1 MSKRIRA
8 ETGTG
13 FLGLLG
19 SYWRRLPQN
28 FRWNIE
34 NTFQPEDLE
43 ERLLPN
49 EEPQLEIRLAWYR
62 DIIGGIVFHRF
73 NYVLGVTL
81 LLVVGLLL
89 FAIITGTFAWYFAL
103 SPFALL
109 LVIVV
114 YAVMERIE
122 YRQWR
127 LLKTNAR
134 LIISIPQP
142 GSIFL
147 VDNIEL
153 KGLPQ
158 VVDTNW
164 SRNPVWRVF
173 QFITGARD
181 LYLSLAAYRFV
192 EGTARVGDA
201 LVIPD
206 VMPDQVFA
214 LKRLIFTIPVGGP
227 QKVSFANPQ
236 EVKFAEPQKVITVD
250 APDEPDEPDNPEEPE

>member
-1 MSKRIRA
+1 MSKQKHRRA
-8 ETGTG
+8 EAGTG
-13 FLGLLG
+13 FTGLVS
-19 SYWRRLPQN
+19 SYWHRLPQH
-28 FRWNIE
+28 FRWNLE
-34 NTFQPEDLE
+34 DTFQPAALE

-62 DIIGGIVFHRF
+62 DIVGGIVFEYFRH
-73 NYVLGVTL
+73 VLGVTL
-81 LLVVGLLL
+81 ILALGILLYSLIHPIFSPY
-89 FAIITGTFAWYFAL
+89 FAIA
-103 SPFALL
+103 P
-109 LVIVV
+109 LVLFIVLVV
-114 YAVMERIE
+114 YAIMERIE
-122 YRQWR
+122 YQQWR
-127 LLKTNAR
+127 LLKTTAR

-173 QFITGARD
+173 QFVTGARD

-201 LVIPD
+201 LIIPD
-206 VMPDQVFA
+206 VMPDDVFT
-214 LKRLIFTIPVGGP
+214 LKRLIFTIPGRP
-227 QKVSFANPQ
+227 QKVVFPSPQ
-236 EVKFAEPQKVITVD
+236 KVVFPDPQKVIQTVEESDEDEED
-250 APDEPDEPDNPEEPE
+250 A

>member
-1 MSKRIRA
+1 MRKRDRRGRRV
-8 ETGTG
+8 EGSGFTGL
-13 FLGLLG
+13 FA
-19 SYWRRLPQN
+19 SYWRRLPQH

-34 NTFQPEDLE
+34 DTFQPAQLE

-62 DIIGGIVFHRF
+62 DILGGLIFGYF
-73 NYVLGVTL
+73 NIVLGVTL
-81 LLVVGLLL
+81 LLVVGLLIYVVVT
-89 FAIITGTFAWYFAL
+89 AAFAWYYAFT
-103 SPFALL
+103 PFLLL
-109 LVIVV
+109 LVLAG
-114 YAVMERIE
+114 YAFLERIE
-122 YRQWR
+122 YNQWR

-142 GSIFL
+142 GSLFL

-164 SRNPVWRVF
+164 SKNPVWRVF
-173 QFITGARD
+173 QFVTGARD

-201 LVIPD
+201 LIIPD

-214 LKRLIFTIPVGGP
+214 LKRLIFTIPGGGP
-227 QKVSFANPQ
+227 QKVTFAGPQ
-236 EVKFAEPQKVITVD
+236 EVVFPLPQKVI
-250 APDEPDEPDNPEEPE
+250 PIQEEPGEEE

>member
-1 MSKRIRA
+1 MSKQNRTEA
-8 ETGTG
+8 GTG
-13 FLGLLG
+13 FVGLLG
-19 SYWRRLPQN
+19 SYWQRLPQN

-34 NTFQPEDLE
+34 DTFQPEALE

-62 DIIGGIVFHRF
+62 DIVGGLVFHYF
-73 NYVLGVTL
+73 NYVLGVTFL
-81 LLVVGLLL
+81 LASGLLL
-89 FAIITGTFAWYFAL
+89 YSLFTPGFAWYFAL
-103 SPFALL
+103 APFALL
-109 LVIVV
+109 IVLVI
-114 YAVMERIE
+114 YAIMERIE

-142 GSIFL
+142 GSLFL

-164 SRNPVWRVF
+164 SRNPIWRVF
-173 QFITGARD
+173 QFVTGARD

-214 LKRLIFTIPVGGP
+214 LKRLIFTIPGRP
-227 QKVSFANPQ
+227 QKVFFPSPQ
-236 EVKFAEPQKVITVD
+236 EVVFPSPQKVVPTDEEEED
-250 APDEPDEPDNPEEPE
+250 AP

>member
-1 MSKRIRA
+1 MSKRQARHRA
-8 ETGTG
+8 ETGAG
-13 FLGLLG
+13 FSGLIG
-19 SYWRRLPQN
+19 SYWRRLPQH

-34 NTFQPEDLE
+34 DTFQPEALE

-62 DIIGGIVFHRF
+62 DIVGGLVFHYF
-73 NYVLGVTL
+73 NYVLGITF
-81 LLVVGLLL
+81 LLVAGLLIYSL
-89 FAIITGTFAWYFAL
+89 LTPSFAWYFAL
-103 SPFALL
+103 TPFVL
-109 LVIVV
+109 LVVLSI
-114 YAVMERIE
+114 YAIMQRIE

-142 GSIFL
+142 GSLFL

-153 KGLPQ
+153 KGLPH

-164 SRNPVWRVF
+164 SRNPIWRMF
-173 QFITGARD
+173 QFVTGARD
-181 LYLSLAAYRFV
+181 LYLSLTAYRFV

-201 LVIPD
+201 LIIPD

-214 LKRLIFTIPVGGP
+214 LKRLIFTIPGGGP
-227 QKVSFANPQ
+227 QKVVFPS
-236 EVKFAEPQKVITVD
+236 PQKVILT
-250 APDEPDEPDNPEEPE
+250 DEDNAD

>member
-1 MSKRIRA
+1 MSRHRRA

-13 FLGLLG
+13 FTGLLG
-19 SYWRRLPQN
+19 SYWRRLPEHL
-28 FRWNIE
+28 RWNIE
-34 NTFQPEDLE
+34 ATFQPEALE

-49 EEPQLEIRLAWYR
+49 EEPQLEIRMAWYR
-62 DIIGGIVFHRF
+62 DIIGIIVFNYF

-81 LLVVGLLL
+81 LLASGTLLYSL
-89 FAIITGTFAWYFAL
+89 FNPVFSPYYAL
-103 SPFALL
+103 APFALV

-114 YAVMERIE
+114 YAVLQRIE

-142 GSIFL
+142 GALFL

-173 QFITGARD
+173 QFVTGARD

-201 LVIPD
+201 LIIPD
-206 VMPDQVFA
+206 VLPDQVFA
-214 LKRLIFTIPVGGP
+214 LKRLIFTIPSGAP
-227 QKVSFANPQ
+227 QKVVFPGPQ
-236 EVKFAEPQKVITVD
+236 EVVFPSPQKVIQT
-250 APDEPDEPDNPEEPE
+250 DEDEEAEDEEE

>member
-1 MSKRIRA
+1 MSKRRRNEA
-8 ETGTG
+8 GTG
-13 FLGLLG
+13 FTGLLE
-19 SYWRRLPQN
+19 SYWHRLPQH

-34 NTFQPEDLE
+34 NTFQPEALE

-49 EEPQLEIRLAWYR
+49 EEPQLEIRMAWYR
-62 DIIGGIVFHRF
+62 DIIGGIVFHYF
-73 NYVLGVTL
+73 NYVLGFTLLVTSGIL
-81 LLVVGLLL
+81 IYSLFNPAFSSYYAFAPLGLLVVLIG
-89 FAIITGTFAWYFAL
+89 YAL
-103 SPFALL
+103 
-109 LVIVV
+109 I
-114 YAVMERIE
+114 ERIE

-142 GSIFL
+142 GSLFL

-164 SRNPVWRVF
+164 SRNPFWRVF
-173 QFITGARD
+173 QFVTGARD

-201 LVIPD
+201 LIIPD
-206 VMPDQVFA
+206 VMPDDVFA
-214 LKRLIFTIPVGGP
+214 LKRLIFTIPGGGP
-227 QKVSFANPQ
+227 QKVVFPSPQ
-236 EVKFAEPQKVITVD
+236 EVVFPSPQKVIPTE
-250 APDEPDEPDNPEEPE
+250 EPDEEEEEE

>member
-1 MSKRIRA
+1 MSKRRQTEA
-8 ETGTG
+8 GTG
-13 FLGLLG
+13 LSGLLT
-19 SYWRRLPQN
+19 SYWRRLPQH

-34 NTFQPEDLE
+34 DTFQPEALE

-62 DIIGGIVFHRF
+62 DIIGGLIFHYF

-81 LLVVGLLL
+81 ILAAGILLYSLLAPP
-89 FAIITGTFAWYFAL
+89 FSPYFAL
-103 SPFALL
+103 APFAA
-109 LVIVV
+109 LVIMIG

-142 GSIFL
+142 GSHFL

-173 QFITGARD
+173 QFVTGARD

-201 LVIPD
+201 LIIPD
-206 VMPDQVFA
+206 VMPDDVFA
-214 LKRLIFTIPVGGP
+214 LKRLIFSVPGGSSGP
-227 QKVSFANPQ
+227 QKVVFASPQ
-236 EVKFAEPQKVITVD
+236 EVTFPTPQRVIPV
-250 APDEPDEPDNPEEPE
+250 DEPPEDEDDD

>member
-1 MSKRIRA
+1 MSKRRRKEA
-8 ETGTG
+8 GTG
-13 FLGLLG
+13 FTGLLN
-19 SYWRRLPQN
+19 SYWHRLPRT

-34 NTFQPEDLE
+34 DTFQPEALE
-43 ERLLPN
+43 ERLLPH
-49 EEPQLEIRLAWYR
+49 EEPQLEIRMAWYR
-62 DIIGGIVFHRF
+62 DIVGEIVFHYF

-81 LLVVGLLL
+81 LLASGLLL
-89 FAIITGTFAWYFAL
+89 YSLFNPLFSPYFAL
-103 SPFALL
+103 GPFGLL
-109 LVIVV
+109 LALII
-114 YAVMERIE
+114 YGILERIE

-134 LIISIPQP
+134 LIISVPQP
-142 GSIFL
+142 GSHFL

-173 QFITGARD
+173 QFVTGARD

-201 LVIPD
+201 LIIPD
-206 VMPDQVFA
+206 VMPDDVFA
-214 LKRLIFTIPVGGP
+214 LKRLIFTIPSGSP
-227 QKVSFANPQ
+227 QKVVFASPQ
-236 EVKFAEPQKVITVD
+236 KVVFPEPQKVIPTYEVD
-250 APDEPDEPDNPEEPE
+250 EEDEE

>member
-1 MSKRIRA
+1 MRRRRRVEA
-8 ETGTG
+8 GTG
-13 FLGLLG
+13 FTGLLN
-19 SYWRRLPQN
+19 SYWQRLPRH

-34 NTFQPEDLE
+34 DTFQPEALE

-62 DIIGGIVFHRF
+62 DIIGGIVFNYF
-73 NYVLGVTL
+73 NYLLGITL
-81 LLVVGLLL
+81 LLAAGLLVYSV
-89 FAIITGTFAWYFAL
+89 FDPVFSPYFAVI
-103 SPFALL
+103 PFVLL
-109 LVIVV
+109 AILTGYGI
-114 YAVMERIE
+114 MERIE

-142 GSIFL
+142 GSLFL

-173 QFITGARD
+173 QFVTGSRD

-201 LVIPD
+201 LIIPD
-206 VMPDQVFA
+206 VMPDEVFA
-214 LKRLIFTIPVGGP
+214 LKRLIFTIPGGGP
-227 QKVSFANPQ
+227 QKVVFPSPQ
-236 EVKFAEPQKVITVD
+236 EVVFPSPQKVVPT
-250 APDEPDEPDNPEEPE
+250 DELNRDEQDE

>member
-1 MSKRIRA
+1 MSKRVSRV
-8 ETGTG
+8 EGSG
-13 FLGLLG
+13 FSGLIG
-19 SYWRRLPQN
+19 SYWRRLPQH

-34 NTFQPEDLE
+34 DTFQPEDLE

-62 DIIGGIVFHRF
+62 DIVGKIVFDRF
-73 NYVLGVTL
+73 NIILGITF
-81 LLVVGLLL
+81 LLVVALLIFVL
-89 FAIITGTFAWYFAL
+89 VTAAFAWYFAFT
-103 SPFALL
+103 PFALL
-109 LVIVV
+109 LVLVG
-114 YAVMERIE
+114 YAIIERIE
-122 YRQWR
+122 YNQWR

-142 GSIFL
+142 GSLFL

-164 SRNPVWRVF
+164 SKNPVWRVF
-173 QFITGARD
+173 QFVTGARD

-201 LVIPD
+201 LIIPD

-214 LKRLIFTIPVGGP
+214 LKRLIFTIPGGGP
-227 QKVSFANPQ
+227 QKVTITGPVDVAFPT
-236 EVKFAEPQKVITVD
+236 PQKVIPVS
-250 APDEPDEPDNPEEPE
+250 DESDQEAD

>member
-1 MSKRIRA
+1 MSKRRPKEA
-8 ETGTG
+8 GTG
-13 FLGLLG
+13 FIGLLG
-19 SYWRRLPQN
+19 SYWHRLPQN

-34 NTFQPEDLE
+34 DTFQPEDLE
-43 ERLLPN
+43 ARLLPN
-49 EEPQLEIRLAWYR
+49 EEPQLEIRMAWYR
-62 DIIGGIVFHRF
+62 DIVGGIVFHYF

-81 LLVVGLLL
+81 LLASGILLYSL
-89 FAIITGTFAWYFAL
+89 FNPLFSPYYTFA
-103 SPFALL
+103 PFVLL
-109 LVIVV
+109 IILIV
-114 YAVMERIE
+114 YAGIERIE

-142 GSIFL
+142 GSLFL

-173 QFITGARD
+173 QFVTGARD

-201 LVIPD
+201 LIIPD
-206 VMPDQVFA
+206 VLPDDVFA
-214 LKRLIFTIPVGGP
+214 LKRLIFTTPRD
-227 QKVSFANPQ
+227 QKAKIIGTVDVAFAS
-236 EVKFAEPQKVITVD
+236 PQKVIIT
-250 APDEPDEPDNPEEPE
+250 EEEEDDDLA

>member
-1 MSKRIRA
+1 MSNRNRR

-13 FLGLLG
+13 FTGLLG

-34 NTFQPEDLE
+34 DTFQPEDLE
-43 ERLLPN
+43 ERLLPH
-49 EEPQLEIRLAWYR
+49 EEPQLEIRMAWYR
-62 DIIGGIVFHRF
+62 DIVGGIVFHYF
-73 NYVLGVTL
+73 NYVLGITL
-81 LLVVGLLL
+81 LLVAAVLLYAIRTGGISLYWAFAPIVLLL
-89 FAIITGTFAWYFAL
+89 ILI
-103 SPFALL
+103 
-109 LVIVV
+109 V
-114 YAVMERIE
+114 YAVIERIE

-164 SRNPVWRVF
+164 SRNPLWRIF
-173 QFITGARD
+173 QFFTGARD

-206 VMPDQVFA
+206 VMPDQVFE
-214 LKRLIFTIPVGGP
+214 LKRLIF
-227 QKVSFANPQ
+227 KVPG
-236 EVKFAEPQKVITVD
+236 T
-250 APDEPDEPDNPEEPE
+250 

>member
-1 MSKRIRA
+1 MSNRPQNK
-8 ETGTG
+8 TGTG
-13 FLGLLG
+13 LVGLLG

-34 NTFQPEDLE
+34 DTFQPEALE

-62 DIIGGIVFHRF
+62 DITSIIVFDYF
-73 NYVLGVTL
+73 NYVLGITL
-81 LLVVGLLL
+81 LLVVGLLIY
-89 FAIITGTFAWYFAL
+89 AITSGAYAWYWSFI
-103 SPFALL
+103 PFALL
-109 LVIVV
+109 LVAIG
-114 YAVMERIE
+114 YAIMERIE

-142 GSIFL
+142 GSLFL

-164 SRNPVWRVF
+164 SKNPVWRVF
-173 QFITGARD
+173 QFFTGARD

-201 LVIPD
+201 LIIPD
-206 VMPDQVFA
+206 VMPDQVYA
-214 LKRLIFTIPVGGP
+214 LKRIIFPVPGGGP
-227 QKVSFANPQ
+227 QKATITGVVD
-236 EVKFAEPQKVITVD
+236 VKFPEPQKVIQV
-250 APDEPDEPDNPEEPE
+250 PEPDPPEDSA

>member
-1 MSKRIRA
+1 MSKPHRHRT
-8 ETGTG
+8 EKGTG
-13 FLGLLG
+13 FIGLLG

-34 NTFQPEDLE
+34 DTFQPEDLE

-62 DIIGGIVFHRF
+62 DIIGGLVFHYF
-73 NYVLGVTL
+73 NYVLGVTF
-81 LLVVGLLL
+81 LLVAGLLL
-89 FAIITGTFAWYFAL
+89 YSLLTSSFAWYFAL
-103 SPFALL
+103 TPFALMFVL
-109 LVIVV
+109 IG
-114 YAVMERIE
+114 YAILERIE

-142 GSIFL
+142 GSLFL

-164 SRNPVWRVF
+164 SRNPVWRLF

-201 LVIPD
+201 LIIPD
-206 VMPDQVFA
+206 VMPDEVFA
-214 LKRLIFTIPVGGP
+214 LKRLIFTVPNGKP
-227 QKVSFANPQ
+227 QKVVFPS
-236 EVKFAEPQKVITVD
+236 PQKVTVVDEDD
-250 APDEPDEPDNPEEPE
+250 AE

>member
-1 MSKRIRA
+1 MSKKHQHRA

-13 FLGLLG
+13 FSGLLG
-19 SYWRRLPQN
+19 SYWQRLPQH

-34 NTFQPEDLE
+34 DTFQPEALE

-62 DIIGGIVFHRF
+62 DMIGGLIFHYF
-73 NYVLGVTL
+73 NYVLGVTF
-81 LLVVGLLL
+81 LLVAGLLL
-89 FAIITGTFAWYFAL
+89 YSLLTASFAWYFSLA
-103 SPFALL
+103 PFVLL
-109 LVIVV
+109 LILIG
-114 YAVMERIE
+114 YAILERIE

-127 LLKTNAR
+127 ILKTNAR

-142 GSIFL
+142 GSHFL

-153 KGLPQ
+153 KGLPK

-164 SRNPVWRVF
+164 SPNPVWRVF

-206 VMPDQVFA
+206 VMPDKVFE
-214 LKRLIFTIPVGGP
+214 LKKLIFTVPSGKP
-227 QKVSFANPQ
+227 QKVVFAS
-236 EVKFAEPQKVITVD
+236 PQKIILEE
-250 APDEPDEPDNPEEPE
+250 ADNTD

>member
-1 MSKRIRA
+1 MSRRKRA

-13 FLGLLG
+13 FVGLLG

-34 NTFQPEDLE
+34 DTFQPEDLE
-43 ERLLPN
+43 ERLLPH

-62 DIIGGIVFHRF
+62 DIVGRLVFDYS
-73 NYVLGVTL
+73 NYVLGATFLLASGTLLYSMFSSVVAWHFALIPFVL
-81 LLVVGLLL
+81 LLV
-89 FAIITGTFAWYFAL
+89 
-103 SPFALL
+103 
-109 LVIVV
+109 LVI
-114 YAVMERIE
+114 YATLQRIE

-142 GSIFL
+142 GSRIL

-173 QFITGARD
+173 QFVTGARD
-181 LYLSLAAYRFV
+181 LYLSLTAYRFV

-214 LKRLIFTIPVGGP
+214 LKRLIFTIPGRP
-227 QKVSFANPQ
+227 QKVVFPGPQ
-236 EVKFAEPQKVITVD
+236 EVVFPAPQKVIPTNEE
-250 APDEPDEPDNPEEPE
+250 DEAEDE

>member
-1 MSKRIRA
+1 MSKRNRREA
-8 ETGTG
+8 GTG
-13 FLGLLG
+13 LTGLLG

-34 NTFQPEDLE
+34 DTFQPEDLE

-49 EEPQLEIRLAWYR
+49 EEPQLEIRMAWYR
-62 DIIGGIVFHRF
+62 DIVGGIVFHYF

-81 LLVVGLLL
+81 LLMAGLLL
-89 FAIITGTFAWYFAL
+89 FTLITDRFAWYFAL
-103 SPFALL
+103 IIPAALL
-109 LVIVV
+109 IALVI
-114 YAVMERIE
+114 YATLERIE

-142 GSIFL
+142 GSLFL

-173 QFITGARD
+173 QFLTGARD

-214 LKRLIFTIPVGGP
+214 LKRLIFTIPGGGP
-227 QKVSFANPQ
+227 QKVVFPSPQ
-236 EVKFAEPQKVITVD
+236 EVVFPAPVKVYL
-250 APDEPDEPDNPEEPE
+250 APDPGDDEEDEDSDS

>member
-1 MSKRIRA
+1 MSKRRPREA
-8 ETGTG
+8 GTG
-13 FLGLLG
+13 FIGLLN
-19 SYWRRLPQN
+19 SYWHRLPRN

-34 NTFQPEDLE
+34 DTFQPEALE

-49 EEPQLEIRLAWYR
+49 EEPQLEIRMAWYR
-62 DIIGGIVFHRF
+62 DIIGGIVFH
-73 NYVLGVTL
+73 YLLGATL
-81 LLVVGLLL
+81 L
-89 FAIITGTFAWYFAL
+89 F
-103 SPFALL
+103 SSALL
-109 LVIVV
+109 LLSLFSLVLSPYLALIPFGLLIILII
-114 YAVMERIE
+114 YGTLERIE

-134 LIISIPQP
+134 LIISLPQP
-142 GSIFL
+142 GSRFL

-181 LYLSLAAYRFV
+181 LYLSLTAYRFV

-201 LVIPD
+201 LIIPD
-206 VMPDQVFA
+206 VMPDDVFA
-214 LKRLIFTIPVGGP
+214 LKRLIFTIPAGGP
-227 QKVSFANPQ
+227 QKVVFPSPQ
-236 EVKFAEPQKVITVD
+236 EVVFTEPQKVIPT
-250 APDEPDEPDNPEEPE
+250 DEYNEAEEE

>member
-1 MSKRIRA
+1 MSERNRR

-13 FLGLLG
+13 FIGLLG

-34 NTFQPEDLE
+34 DTFQPEDLE

-62 DIIGGIVFHRF
+62 DIIGSVVFHYF

-81 LLVVGLLL
+81 LLIVGIML
-89 FAIITGTFAWYFAL
+89 
-103 SPFALL
+103 FALL
-109 LVIVV
+109 TGGLSVYWAFSPPVLLLVLLV

-142 GSIFL
+142 GSVFL

-164 SRNPVWRVF
+164 SPNPVWRVF
-173 QFITGARD
+173 QFFTGARD

-201 LVIPD
+201 LIIPD
-206 VMPDQVFA
+206 VMPDQVYA
-214 LKRLIFTIPVGGP
+214 LKRLIFPVPIGGP
-227 QKVSFANPQ
+227 QKVTFAGAQ
-236 EVKFAEPQKVITVD
+236 EVKFPEPQKVIPVD
-250 APDEPDEPDNPEEPE
+250 EPDEPDEPE

>member
-1 MSKRIRA
+1 MSKHRPNEA
-8 ETGTG
+8 GTG
-13 FLGLLG
+13 FTGLLG
-19 SYWRRLPQN
+19 SYWQRLPQN

-34 NTFQPEDLE
+34 DTFQPEHLE
-43 ERLLPN
+43 ARLLPN
-49 EEPQLEIRLAWYR
+49 EEPQLEIRMAWYR
-62 DIIGGIVFHRF
+62 DIVGGIVFHYF
-73 NYVLGVTL
+73 NYVLGITL
-81 LLVVGLLL
+81 LLASGILLYAL
-89 FAIITGTFAWYFAL
+89 FNPLFSAYFAFA
-103 SPFALL
+103 PFVL
-109 LVIVV
+109 LVILII

-142 GSIFL
+142 GSLFL

-173 QFITGARD
+173 QFVTGARD

-201 LVIPD
+201 LIIPD
-206 VMPDQVFA
+206 VMPDEVFA
-214 LKRLIFTIPVGGP
+214 LKRLIFTIPGGGP
-227 QKVSFANPQ
+227 QKVVFPSPQ
-236 EVKFAEPQKVITVD
+236 EVVFPSPQKVI
-250 APDEPDEPDNPEEPE
+250 PIDELVEDEEDE

>member
-1 MSKRIRA
+1 MSKRQR
-8 ETGTG
+8 EVVGSG
-13 FLGLLG
+13 FGGLLG

-34 NTFQPEDLE
+34 DTFQPEDLE

-62 DIIGGIVFHRF
+62 DIIGGLVFHYF
-73 NYVLGVTL
+73 QYVLGVTL
-81 LLVVGLLL
+81 LLVSGLLL
-89 FAIITGTFAWYFAL
+89 YSVITGSFAWYFAL
-103 SPFALL
+103 SPFILL
-109 LVIVV
+109 IGLII
-114 YAVMERIE
+114 YAILERIE

-142 GSIFL
+142 GSHFL

-164 SRNPVWRVF
+164 SRNPIWRIF
-173 QFITGARD
+173 QFLTGARD

-214 LKRLIFTIPVGGP
+214 LKRLIFKPPSPSGP
-227 QKVSFANPQ
+227 QKVTVINTPLEIKEAPPQ
-236 EVKFAEPQKVITVD
+236 D
-250 APDEPDEPDNPEEPE
+250 DDEED

>member
-1 MSKRIRA
+1 M
-8 ETGTG
+8 
-13 FLGLLG
+13 GLIG
-19 SYWRRLPQN
+19 AYWRRLPEHL
-28 FRWNIE
+28 RWNIE
-34 NTFQPEDLE
+34 DTFQPENLE

-62 DIIGGIVFHRF
+62 DIVGRLIFDHFRKI
-73 NYVLGVTL
+73 LGAT
-81 LLVVGLLL
+81 
-89 FAIITGTFAWYFAL
+89 
-103 SPFALL
+103 

-114 YAVMERIE
+114 ILLIVMVTTAAFNWYYALTPFVLLLALAGYAIKERIE
-122 YRQWR
+122 YNQWR

-142 GSIFL
+142 GSLFL

-164 SRNPVWRVF
+164 SKNPLWRLF
-173 QFITGARD
+173 QFFTGARD

-201 LVIPD
+201 LIIPD

-214 LKRLIFTIPVGGP
+214 LRRLIFAIPGGGP
-227 QKVSFANPQ
+227 QKVTFAGPQ
-236 EVKFAEPQKVITVD
+236 EVIFPSPQKVV
-250 APDEPDEPDNPEEPE
+250 PVPEESDDDAE

>member
-1 MSKRIRA
+1 M
-8 ETGTG
+8 
-13 FLGLLG
+13 GLIG
-19 SYWRRLPQN
+19 AYWRRLPEHL
-28 FRWNIE
+28 RWNIE
-34 NTFQPEDLE
+34 DTFQPENLE

-62 DIIGGIVFHRF
+62 DIVGRLIFDHFRKI
-73 NYVLGVTL
+73 LGAT
-81 LLVVGLLL
+81 
-89 FAIITGTFAWYFAL
+89 
-103 SPFALL
+103 

-114 YAVMERIE
+114 ILLIAMVATAAFNWYYALTPFVLLLALAGYAVKERIE
-122 YRQWR
+122 YNQWR

-142 GSIFL
+142 GSLFL

-164 SRNPVWRVF
+164 SKNPLWRLF
-173 QFITGARD
+173 QFFTGARD

-201 LVIPD
+201 LIIPD

-214 LKRLIFTIPVGGP
+214 LRRLIFAIPGGGP
-227 QKVSFANPQ
+227 QKVTFAGPQ
-236 EVKFAEPQKVITVD
+236 EVIFPSPQKVV
-250 APDEPDEPDNPEEPE
+250 PVPEESDDED

>member
-1 MSKRIRA
+1 MSKRRPREA
-8 ETGTG
+8 GTG
-13 FLGLLG
+13 FIGLLN
-19 SYWRRLPQN
+19 SYWHRLPRN

-34 NTFQPEDLE
+34 DTFQPEALE

-49 EEPQLEIRLAWYR
+49 EEPQLEIRMAWYR
-62 DIIGGIVFHRF
+62 DIIGGIVFHYF
-73 NYVLGVTL
+73 NYLLGATL
-81 LLVVGLLL
+81 L
-89 FAIITGTFAWYFAL
+89 F
-103 SPFALL
+103 SSALL
-109 LVIVV
+109 LLSLFSLVLSPYLALIPFGLLIILII
-114 YAVMERIE
+114 YGTLERIE

-134 LIISIPQP
+134 LIISLPQP
-142 GSIFL
+142 GSRFL

-181 LYLSLAAYRFV
+181 LYLSLTAYRFV

-201 LVIPD
+201 LIIPD
-206 VMPDQVFA
+206 VMPDDVFA
-214 LKRLIFTIPVGGP
+214 LKRLIFTIPAGGP
-227 QKVSFANPQ
+227 QKVVFPSPQ
-236 EVKFAEPQKVITVD
+236 EVVFPEPQKVIPT
-250 APDEPDEPDNPEEPE
+250 DEYNEEEEE

>member
-1 MSKRIRA
+1 M
-8 ETGTG
+8 
-13 FLGLLG
+13 GLIG
-19 SYWRRLPQN
+19 AYWRRLPEHL
-28 FRWNIE
+28 RWNIE
-34 NTFQPEDLE
+34 DTFQPENLE

-62 DIIGGIVFHRF
+62 DIVGRLIFDHFRKI
-73 NYVLGVTL
+73 LGAT
-81 LLVVGLLL
+81 
-89 FAIITGTFAWYFAL
+89 
-103 SPFALL
+103 

-114 YAVMERIE
+114 ILLIVMVATAAFNWYYALAPFVLLLALAGYAIKERIE
-122 YRQWR
+122 YNQWR

-142 GSIFL
+142 GSLFL

-164 SRNPVWRVF
+164 SKNPLWRLF
-173 QFITGARD
+173 QFFTGARD

-201 LVIPD
+201 LIIPD

-214 LKRLIFTIPVGGP
+214 LRRLIFAIPGGGP
-227 QKVSFANPQ
+227 QKVTFAGPQ
-236 EVKFAEPQKVITVD
+236 EVIFPSPQKVV
-250 APDEPDEPDNPEEPE
+250 PVPEESDDDAE

>member
-1 MSKRIRA
+1 MSKRQNRA

-13 FLGLLG
+13 FSGLLG

-34 NTFQPEDLE
+34 DTFQPEDLE

-62 DIIGGIVFHRF
+62 DIIGGLVFHYF
-73 NYVLGVTL
+73 NYVLGVAL
-81 LLVVGLLL
+81 LLVAGLLIYSL
-89 FAIITGTFAWYFAL
+89 LNPGFSYYFAL
-103 SPFALL
+103 TPFALL
-109 LVIVV
+109 IVV
-114 YAVMERIE
+114 IIYAILERIE

-142 GSIFL
+142 GSHFL

-173 QFITGARD
+173 QFVTGARD

-201 LVIPD
+201 LIIPD

-214 LKRLIFTIPVGGP
+214 LKRLIFTVPGGGP
-227 QKVSFANPQ
+227 QKVVFPSPQ
-236 EVKFAEPQKVITVD
+236 EVIFPSPQQVISS
-250 APDEPDEPDNPEEPE
+250 DEHENSE

>member
-1 MSKRIRA
+1 MNRQGRRV
-8 ETGTG
+8 EGTG
-13 FLGLLG
+13 FMGLVG
-19 SYWRRLPQN
+19 AYWRRLPEHL
-28 FRWNIE
+28 RWNIE
-34 NTFQPEDLE
+34 DTFQPENLE

-62 DIIGGIVFHRF
+62 DIVGRLIFDHFRKI
-73 NYVLGVTL
+73 LGAT
-81 LLVVGLLL
+81 
-89 FAIITGTFAWYFAL
+89 
-103 SPFALL
+103 

-114 YAVMERIE
+114 ILLIVMVATAAFKWYFAFTPFVLLLALAGYAVKERIE
-122 YRQWR
+122 YNQWR

-142 GSIFL
+142 GSLFL

-164 SRNPVWRVF
+164 SKSPLWRLF
-173 QFITGARD
+173 QFFTGARD

-201 LVIPD
+201 LIIPD

-214 LKRLIFTIPVGGP
+214 LRRLIFSIPGGGP
-227 QKVSFANPQ
+227 QKVTFAGPQ
-236 EVKFAEPQKVITVD
+236 EVIFPSPQKVV
-250 APDEPDEPDNPEEPE
+250 PVPEESDDDAE

>member
-1 MSKRIRA
+1 MSKRRRREI
-8 ETGTG
+8 GTG
-13 FLGLLG
+13 FLGLLN
-19 SYWRRLPQN
+19 SYWHRLPRN

-34 NTFQPEDLE
+34 DTFQPEALE

-49 EEPQLEIRLAWYR
+49 EEPQLEIRMAWYR
-62 DIIGGIVFHRF
+62 DIIGEIVFHYF
-73 NYVLGVTL
+73 NYLLGVTL
-81 LLVVGLLL
+81 LLTSGLLL
-89 FAIITGTFAWYFAL
+89 YSVFDPVFSPYFATIPL
-103 SPFALL
+103 ALL
-109 LVIVV
+109 VLLIG
-114 YAVMERIE
+114 YGILERIE

-134 LIISIPQP
+134 LIISVPQP
-142 GSIFL
+142 GSHFL

-201 LVIPD
+201 LIIPD
-206 VMPDQVFA
+206 VMPDDVFA
-214 LKRLIFTIPVGGP
+214 LKRLIFTIPSGGP
-227 QKVSFANPQ
+227 QKVVFPSPQ
-236 EVKFAEPQKVITVD
+236 EVVFPQPQRVIPT
-250 APDEPDEPDNPEEPE
+250 DEFDSEQEE

>member
-1 MSKRIRA
+1 MSNHPRR

-13 FLGLLG
+13 FVGLLG

-34 NTFQPEDLE
+34 DTFQPEALE

-62 DIIGGIVFHRF
+62 DIIGGIVLHRF

-81 LLVVGLLL
+81 LLVVGLLIYAL
-89 FAIITGTFAWYFAL
+89 FSGAFHWYWAF
-103 SPFALL
+103 SPFAALVG
-109 LVIVV
+109 LVI
-114 YAVMERIE
+114 YAIMERIE

-142 GSIFL
+142 GSFFL

-164 SRNPVWRVF
+164 SRNPIWRVF
-173 QFITGARD
+173 QFFTGARD

-201 LVIPD
+201 LIIPD

-214 LKRLIFTIPVGGP
+214 LKRLIFSVPGGGP
-227 QKVSFANPQ
+227 QKATITGV
-236 EVKFAEPQKVITVD
+236 VDVRFAEPQKVIPID
-250 APDEPDEPDNPEEPE
+250 AP